1 MLQSLDP
8 FYVFL
13 HAFVLIFVT
22 PLVERFT
29 VRFVVIG
36 HLTRDL
42 IPQGHTLGGAASYA
56 AITAQRLGADVT
68 ILTRAHPDD
77 AHHPALAGIE
87 VINLPSA
94 HTTIFQNIYHD
105 GLRSQQLRAVAAPI
119 FASDV
124 PEHLLAADIVLLAPV
139 CQEVDP
145 AIAARLRGLV
155 GVSPQGWLREWN
167 SRGRVRPTPWISA
180 GRILPSTD
188 VLVFSEADMTA
199 DPGSLATVVQRVGVV
214 VLTQSADGCLVF
226 IDGAVQ
232 AVPPRPA
239 AEVDPTGAGD
249 IFAAAFLVHLL
260 ENHNPIAAAYF
271 ANVTA
276 SFSVEALGVTGIPDR
291 ATVESYSQAHPL
303 A

>member
-1 MLQSLDP
+1 M
-8 FYVFL
+8 
-13 HAFVLIFVT
+13 
-22 PLVERFT
+22 
-29 VRFVVIG
+29 RFVVIG
-36 HLTRDL
+36 HLTRD
-42 IPQGHTLGGAASYA
+42 IVPHGHTLGGAASYA

-77 AHHPALAGIE
+77 ARHPALAGIE
-87 VINLPSA
+87 VINLPSE
-94 HTTIFQNIYHD
+94 HTTTFQNIYHD

-119 FASDV
+119 FAGEA
-124 PEHLLAADIVLLAPV
+124 PEHLWDADIVLLAPV

-167 SRGRVRPTPWISA
+167 NRGRVRPTPWISA

-199 DPGSLATVVQRVGVV
+199 DLSLLATVVHRVGVV
-214 VLTQSADGCLVF
+214 VLTQSANGCLVF
-226 IDGAVQ
+226 VDGAVQ
-232 AVPPRPA
+232 SVPPRPTI
-239 AEVDPTGAGD
+239 EVDPTGAGD
-249 IFAAAFLVHLL
+249 IFTAAFLIHLW

-276 SFSVEALGVTGIPDR
+276 SYSVEALGVAGIPDR
-291 ATVESYSQAHPL
+291 STVESYFQAHPL